1 MVESRWSSF
10 EDGLN
15 SSCWDSHA
23 LEMASFTIP
32 NRYEA
37 HIFVEDV
44 GIANSKPSAKI
55 TLGETVVEENGD
67 VYERTNDKVM
77 D

>member
-1 MVESRWSSF
+1 
-10 EDGLN
+10 
-15 SSCWDSHA
+15 
-23 LEMASFTIP
+23 MASFTIP

-55 TLGETVVEENGD
+55 TLGEIVVEENGD